1 MVNAEEIENVIVS
14 QELVDN
20 PKKPW
25 LNIAGA
31 TSEMEL
37 DWLHYNAHDKK
48 LVYEIGAFFG
58 RSTVALLAS
67 GSPVTTVDDFQGM
80 RQEKMTKEFRD
91 NIYHEFLNN
100 TRKYDNLSV
109 LKIDH
114 AFFTPSEECDM
125 VFIDGS
131 HLYDHVMRDI
141 QKFKNHKNILICG
154 HDFTW
159 WQSVREA
166 VVHNFGNKI
175 KLHGPNLW
183 YVKQ

>member
-1 MVNAEEIENVIVS
+1 MTNLIENVIVS
-14 QELVDN
+14 QELVNN

-37 DWLHYNAHDKK
+37 DWLHYNAHNKK
-48 LVYEIGAFFG
+48 HIYEIGSFFG
-58 RSTVALLAS
+58 RSTVALLES
-67 GSPVTTVDDFQGM
+67 GSSVTAVDDFKGM
-80 RQEKMTKEFRD
+80 REERMSETFRD
-91 NIYHEFLNN
+91 NIYHEFLKN
-100 TRKYDNLSV
+100 TRKYENLDI
-109 LKIDH
+109 LKVDH
-114 AFFTPSEECDM
+114 AQFIPTGECDM

-154 HDFTW
+154 HDFSW

-166 VVHNFGNKI
+166 VVHSFKREV